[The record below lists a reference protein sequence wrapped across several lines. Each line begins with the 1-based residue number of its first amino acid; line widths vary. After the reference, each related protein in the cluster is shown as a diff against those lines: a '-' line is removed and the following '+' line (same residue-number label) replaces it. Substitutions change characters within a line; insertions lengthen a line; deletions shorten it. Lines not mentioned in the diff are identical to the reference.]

1 MKDKILVNLSEDAN
15 HTFESSDNII
25 GREGEDG
32 TTRLEIT
39 IPEKL
44 IGCSVYLDFEKP
56 DGEKLKTL
64 PLNTESGKAVYDV
77 DGYLLTKYGEI
88 KVQAVLTTN
97 DGKIWKSSKKKYH
110 IQKSINADG
119 EIPDKEGFI
128 DEANKILEELSKI
141 VEITKGVGIE
151 SIEYENS
158 YTSNDGKIVD
168 IYKINL
174 TDGKKQ
180 TFEVTNGKDGKD
192 GEKGE
197 KGEKG
202 NLTIDGRELNFFIG
216 TQDEYDELTDA
227 EKENLFAIIEDDD
240 TAEEIDGLKDD
251 VVGLKNGSVT
261 AKKAECD
268 GNGDIISESYVR
280 KDEKKLY
287 NSEVIDKAVATS
299 YRFEIG
305 KLPSGKTVNDIVGIG
320 LNMRCT
326 STSYEEE
333 MPRSNIRFSAIRTDN
348 PVVNNGEHILPFF
361 ATCAI
366 DTWSDNP
373 ASASV
378 YAEIYADA
386 DGTSD
391 KLYIRFCDGFYSFN
405 KKDIATGNT
414 VFYKARIGENINST
428 IIFKLNKVYWL
439 FA

>member
-88 KVQAVLTTN
+88 KVQAVLTTS

-128 DEANKILEELSKI
+128 DEANKILEELSKL
-141 VEITKGVGIE
+141 VELTKGVGIE

-227 EKENLFAIIEDDD
+227 EKENLLAIIEDDD

-287 NSEVIDKAVATS
+287 ITNYDNNIILTS
-299 YRFEIG
+299 LQFEIEN
-305 KLPSGKTVNDIVGIG
+305 LPSGKCLSDIIGIG
-320 LNMRCT
+320 LRINYT
-326 STSYEEE
+326 SVDAIKGKLPKYH
-333 MPRSNIRFSAIRTDN
+333 MMFSAVIATNYGDALDKET
-348 PVVNNGEHILPFF
+348 VPFQATATLETESGDF
-361 ATCAI
+361 AI
-366 DTWSDNP
+366 SSIN
-373 ASASV
+373 
-378 YAEIYADA
+378 AEIYEYKDQR
-386 DGTSD
+386 G
-391 KLYIRFCDGFYSFN
+391 KFYIHFNDGFYSCVEKSLESPYSVVN
-405 KKDIATGNT
+405 MYKIGGN
-414 VFYKARIGENINST
+414 VLY
-428 IIFKLNKVYWL
+428 FKLMSVSLL

>member
-88 KVQAVLTTN
+88 KVQAVLTTS

-141 VEITKGVGIE
+141 VELTKGVGIE

-261 AKKAECD
+261 AKKAERD
-268 GNGDIISESYVR
+268 GKGDIISETYAK

-287 NSEVIDKAVATS
+287 ITNYDNNVILTS
-299 YRFEIG
+299 LQFKIEN
-305 KLPSGKTVNDIVGIG
+305 LPSGKRVSDIIGIA
-320 LNMRCT
+320 LRINYT
-326 STSYEEE
+326 SVDAIKGKSPKYPV
-333 MPRSNIRFSAIRTDN
+333 MFSAVIATNYGDALDKET
-348 PVVNNGEHILPFF
+348 VPFQATATLETESGDF
-361 ATCAI
+361 AI
-366 DTWSDNP
+366 SSIN
-373 ASASV
+373 
-378 YAEIYADA
+378 AEIYEYKDQR
-386 DGTSD
+386 G
-391 KLYIRFCDGFYSFN
+391 KFYIHFNDGFYSCVEKSLESPYSVVN
-405 KKDIATGNT
+405 M
-414 VFYKARIGENINST
+414 YKIGSNVLS
-428 IIFKLNKVYWL
+428 FKLMSVSLL

>member
-88 KVQAVLTTN
+88 KVQAVLTTS

-128 DEANKILEELSKI
+128 DEANKILEELSKL
-141 VEITKGVGIE
+141 VELTKGVGIE

-192 GEKGE
+192 GE

-251 VVGLKNGSVT
+251 VVGLKEDVEGLKN
-261 AKKAECD
+261 
-268 GNGDIISESYVR
+268 GNGEQKQFALERSY
-280 KDEKKLY
+280 EFA
-287 NSEVIDKAVATS
+287 DKYIS
-299 YRFEIG
+299 YREEIEIG
-305 KLPSGKTVNDIVGIG
+305 TLPIGKTVDDIIGCGIEMHVDILKAGHTND
-320 LNMRCT
+320 
-326 STSYEEE
+326 STYH
-333 MPRSNIRFSAIRTDN
+333 RLYFSAIRVYPNAGGFGENDEKVRLVCFGATATAVTKEKN
-348 PVVNNGEHILPFF
+348 IATVNIE
-361 ATCAI
+361 
-366 DTWSDNP
+366 
-373 ASASV
+373 
-378 YAEIYADA
+378 AEIFSYID
-386 DGTSD
+386 DKNR
-391 KLYIRFCDGFYSFN
+391 KLYIRFNDAMCYVVKEDDAGAVCFSKYDFSMMQSIAGFRVLRVS
-405 KKDIATGNT
+405 
-414 VFYKARIGENINST
+414 
-428 IIFKLNKVYWL
+428 WL